1 MLENPSYK
9 KIFSYHITIIIM
21 TAQEIL
27 TQRYGKPTAAS
38 FESKWMVIW
47 KVQVDFPW
55 FPKKTIYIHKDF
67 KAKLAIAFTALQQNN
82 LHKEIKTCEG
92 AFNIRLVRGS
102 KSVYSIH
109 SWGCAIDMNANDNP
123 LGAVGKWST
132 AFLHTMEISGVFCG
146 ANWIGRKDPMH
157 FALVNG

>member
-1 MLENPSYK
+1 
-9 KIFSYHITIIIM
+9 M

-27 TQRYGKPTAAS
+27 TQRYGKPTAAG
-38 FESKWMVIW
+38 FETKWMETW
-47 KVQVDFPW
+47 KVQAEFAW
-55 FPKKTIYIHKDF
+55 FPNKAIYIHKDF
-67 KAKLAIAFTALQQNN
+67 RAKLQLAFAALQQNN

-109 SWGCAIDMNANDNP
+109 SWGCAIDLNAKDNP
-123 LGAVGKWST
+123 LASSGKWSP
-132 AFLHTMEISGVFCG
+132 AFINTMEISGIFCG
-146 ANWIGRKDPMH
+146 QQWIGRKDPMH